1 MSKVDRLTKEQRH
14 KNMKNIRSKDTSIEL
29 KLRKELWRRGYRYRK
44 NYTELPGKPDIV
56 LTKYKIAIFCD
67 SEFFHGKDWEVLKP
81 QLEKGKN
88 ADFWIE
94 KISKN
99 QQHDDDINKQLQ
111 FLGWT
116 VIRFWGKDIMKKTD
130 ECIQVIEE
138 NIFELESDAVQCYTA
153 RFKDNERL
161 ASFRSP
167 HNSPNNILHF
177 HNVYSDKLS
186 KYFANLGRNVIVIN
200 MIGTDV
206 QARASGM
213 DEDTDFVYTTN
224 QPDLAELARKAY
236 TNYPTIINLLVA
248 LSKLAQIDFIINSA
262 LTLIMLIYLVLYIW
276 NFCFKVPKHLSTTK
290 RFLAISLLN
299 NFGFAVKGLP
309 RLALCIR
316 PSFMY
321 RLFKYSRFFKLS

>member
-1 MSKVDRLTKEQRH
+1 MDRLTKEQRH

-67 SEFFHGKDWEVLKP
+67 SEFFHGKGWEVLKP

-138 NIFELESDAVQCYTA
+138 NIFEQ
-153 RFKDNERL
+153 
-161 ASFRSP
+161 
-167 HNSPNNILHF
+167 
-177 HNVYSDKLS
+177 
-186 KYFANLGRNVIVIN
+186 KYNDYDIE
-200 MIGTDV
+200 T
-206 QARASGM
+206 
-213 DEDTDFVYTTN
+213 E
-224 QPDLAELARKAY
+224 E
-236 TNYPTIINLLVA
+236 
-248 LSKLAQIDFIINSA
+248 
-262 LTLIMLIYLVLYIW
+262 
-276 NFCFKVPKHLSTTK
+276 
-290 RFLAISLLN
+290 ISH
-299 NFGFAVKGLP
+299 V
-309 RLALCIR
+309 
-316 PSFMY
+316 
-321 RLFKYSRFFKLS
+321 